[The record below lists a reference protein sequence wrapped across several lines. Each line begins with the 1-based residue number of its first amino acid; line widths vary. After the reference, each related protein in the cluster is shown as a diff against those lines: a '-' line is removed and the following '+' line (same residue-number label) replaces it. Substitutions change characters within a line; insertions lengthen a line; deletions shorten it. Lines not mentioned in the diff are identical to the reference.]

1 MLTAMYPS
9 EDELVLDNPAIVFEI
24 NEWMEREQF
33 KVKQAALTAPRDQG
47 TKPVKYFIQE
57 KDTALI

>member
-33 KVKQAALTAPRDQG
+33 KVKQAAL
-47 TKPVKYFIQE
+47 VKHI
-57 KDTALI
+57 